1 MSMSYKKNF
10 HNKRRF
16 ILLFLTIILCSFFVV
31 NIHWLW
37 VYRHGGPLDIDEAG
51 YLGISLTDYFGFL
64 RHGLTGFFWAVE
76 APGIQAPL
84 TTALTGLALLIT
96 GPHIF
101 TGFVVMTLFGMATI
115 SATYFLGE
123 NVGGSIVGLVA
134 ALLVAASPPIV
145 MYSRSFIFALPLTF
159 NTIMALLSLIRS
171 NRFTNT
177 FWSLI
182 FGIFCG
188 FMPLSR
194 TMAIAFL
201 PGLIFGAAVYLLAD
215 KSALKRKIFNFIF
228 AIIVGAII
236 ALIWFWPNG
245 RYVFN
250 YLMSYGYG
258 NHASEYGRYKSI
270 LGVLDWI
277 RILKSFSS
285 SVYLFDFTI
294 LGLGGAAL
302 FVIIFRFYYKSGF
315 IPAARMI
322 FLSRIT
328 PLVIFVM
335 FAVAAL
341 ASSQNKGNGFTVPIV
356 PVAMVIAIWSL
367 LRLCNHIPYRVGIFI
382 FIAVAVMT
390 GALPA
395 LNLKSSWAIS
405 RSMWL
410 PVLGKTPI
418 TDGRG
423 YIQIYE
429 SGGGFASTD
438 PNQPIPIA
446 EGKKWMIFNSHVT
459 EKLLELGAEHT
470 VTAFGFRHRI
480 FNINTVRLQ
489 ELLTIGRATDLTMVD
504 PITTGDSLKGDVKW
518 LKFGAAAHACLL
530 LTSDAQT
537 GEIAPV
543 VSNQR
548 MIQAAN
554 QTGFKS
560 TSNMQ
565 MPNGEFLTIWKR
577 QLHGH
582 HC

>member
-1 MSMSYKKNF
+1 
-10 HNKRRF
+10 
-16 ILLFLTIILCSFFVV
+16 
-31 NIHWLW
+31 
-37 VYRHGGPLDIDEAG
+37 
-51 YLGISLTDYFGFL
+51 
-64 RHGLTGFFWAVE
+64 
-76 APGIQAPL
+76 
-84 TTALTGLALLIT
+84 
-96 GPHIF
+96 
-101 TGFVVMTLFGMATI
+101 
-115 SATYFLGE
+115 
-123 NVGGSIVGLVA
+123 
-134 ALLVAASPPIV
+134 
-145 MYSRSFIFALPLTF
+145 
-159 NTIMALLSLIRS
+159 
-171 NRFTNT
+171 
-177 FWSLI
+177 
-182 FGIFCG
+182 
-188 FMPLSR
+188 
-194 TMAIAFL
+194 
-201 PGLIFGAAVYLLAD
+201 
-215 KSALKRKIFNFIF
+215 
-228 AIIVGAII
+228 
-236 ALIWFWPNG
+236 
-245 RYVFN
+245 
-250 YLMSYGYG
+250 
-258 NHASEYGRYKSI
+258 
-270 LGVLDWI
+270 
-277 RILKSFSS
+277 
-285 SVYLFDFTI
+285 
-294 LGLGGAAL
+294 
-302 FVIIFRFYYKSGF
+302 
-315 IPAARMI
+315 
-322 FLSRIT
+322 
-328 PLVIFVM
+328 
-335 FAVAAL
+335 
-341 ASSQNKGNGFTVPIV
+341 
-356 PVAMVIAIWSL
+356 
-367 LRLCNHIPYRVGIFI
+367 
-382 FIAVAVMT
+382 
-390 GALPA
+390 
-395 LNLKSSWAIS
+395 
-405 RSMWL
+405 MWL